1 MTTNWIYLHYWL
13 SVTLFLV
20 GIYGM
25 LIKPNLIRKLMA
37 MNILQVAVIIFFI
50 TIAVKDQ
57 ATVPIAQSH
66 NQPTL
71 SSHYI
76 NPLPH
81 ALMLT
86 AIVVSI
92 STTGVALALAVRI
105 HRRYGTLEET
115 ELLSKL
121 RE

>member
-50 TIAVKDQ
+50 TI
-57 ATVPIAQSH
+57 I
-66 NQPTL
+66 
-71 SSHYI
+71 
-76 NPLPH
+76 LPQYRCG
-81 ALMLT
+81 
-86 AIVVSI
+86 IKGESFVSYN
-92 STTGVALALAVRI
+92 
-105 HRRYGTLEET
+105 HE
-115 ELLSKL
+115 
-121 RE
+121 